1 MIIHL
6 DEILSQLESWRAK
19 NNITVENQKKD
30 YLINVMEEL
39 GEISNAL
46 RLLEKSKRV
55 NDRHELKCT
64 EHFIVNNICNIA
76 VLTINAGADIP
87 ARKKETAIDTSKVEF
102 NLADLNHLI
111 IDCGAY
117 YKYECINQ
125 YYFNCILRDCVKL
138 CEYYGYNF
146 EVEMLQI
153 IKEISGLNS
162 DYDEKVRK
170 WYKVDYEKAANMK
183 VSKELQGFY
192 KKKDYNE

>member
-6 DEILSQLESWRAK
+6 DEILSRLESWRAK
-19 NNITVENQKKD
+19 NNITAENQKKD

-55 NDRHELKCT
+55 NDRHELKCA
-64 EHFIVNNICNIA
+64 EHFIINNICNIA
-76 VLTINAGADIP
+76 ALTINVGTDLT
-87 ARKKETAIDTSKVEF
+87 ARKIETTIDTNELTS
-102 NLADLNHLI
+102 NLFSLSSLI
-111 IDCGAY
+111 IDCGVY
-117 YKYECINQ
+117 YNYEYTNH

-153 IKEISGLNS
+153 IKEISDLNS

-170 WYKVDYEKAANMK
+170 WYKSTMK
-183 VSKELQGFY
+183 KQRI
-192 KKKDYNE
+192 

>member
-6 DEILSQLESWRAK
+6 DEILSQLESWRTK
-19 NNITVENQKKD
+19 NKITTENQKKD

-55 NDRHELKCT
+55 NDRHELKCA
-64 EHFIVNNICNIA
+64 EHFIINNICNIA
-76 VLTINAGADIP
+76 VLTINVGVDLTT
-87 ARKKETAIDTSKVEF
+87 RKIETTIDTNELTP
-102 NLADLNHLI
+102 NLFILSSLI
-111 IDCGAY
+111 VDCGVY
-117 YKYECINQ
+117 YNYEYTNH

-153 IKEISGLNS
+153 IKEISGLDG

-170 WYKVDYEKAANMK
+170 WYKVDYELARIEK
-183 VSKELQGFY
+183 KELQ
-192 KKKDYNE
+192 